1 MREVSTRKTFCA
13 KPAAEAT
20 GAVAL
25 CAGVVVVSNRRQGR
39 MKNIAVAID
48 FSAVTGAV
56 VEQAALLARAFRAH
70 LWLIHV
76 AAPEPEFVGY
86 EPGPQT
92 VRDQRALEL
101 RVEHRS
107 LQALT
112 ERLRAE
118 EIEATALLIPGPT
131 VETILHEAE
140 KTKADVIVLG
150 SHGHG
155 FLRRALLGSVSEGVL
170 HDARRPVLI
179 VPSSREEAGSARRDD
194 RTQEV

>member
-1 MREVSTRKTFCA
+1 
-13 KPAAEAT
+13 
-20 GAVAL
+20 
-25 CAGVVVVSNRRQGR
+25 
-39 MKNIAVAID
+39 MKNLAVAID
-48 FSAVTGAV
+48 FSEVTGAV
-56 VEQAALLARAFRAH
+56 VEQAALLARALRAH

-76 AAPEPEFVGY
+76 AAEPDLY
-86 EPGPQT
+86 EAGPRT
-92 VRDQRALEL
+92 VRDRRALEL

-118 EIEATALLIPGPT
+118 KIEATALLVSGPT
-131 VETILHEAE
+131 VETILREAE
-140 KTKADVIVLG
+140 KTKADLIVLG

-179 VPSSREEAGSARRDD
+179 VPSAREEAGPEQAGRSNAGG
-194 RTQEV
+194 V